1 MSHKEVIEGY
11 GVLIRRDDGPEF
23 LSVSGD
29 AGRSVFYKHK
39 AAVAYKRELAENNLP
54 GRVVKI
60 RVTYEVVE

>member
-1 MSHKEVIEGY
+1 MKETIDGY
-11 GVLIRRDDGPEF
+11 GILIRRDDGSEF

-39 AAVAYKRELAENNLP
+39 AAVAYKRELAKHDLP
-54 GRVVKI
+54 GRVVKV